1 MYYSANLIEK
11 GHLGA
16 LAGNLLEL
24 CIDVFGLEV
33 LVDERADLGELVE
46 PSSAAGL
53 CGTCCTIM
61 YTPITHVH
69 NKFLVLQTYPGAESP
84 SP

>member
-53 CGTCCTIM
+53 
-61 YTPITHVH
+61 
-69 NKFLVLQTYPGAESP
+69 
-84 SP
+84 